1 MALIDNLS
9 NPDEGSENVAKNI
22 NMRPFKLF
30 RVNLDP
36 LNFSN
41 VDDFFWS
48 WILKEFIQV
57 RKERTIHHRMLA
69 RPP

>member
-1 MALIDNLS
+1 MSSWKIMALIENLS
-9 NPDEGSENVAKNI
+9 NHDEGSENVAKNI

-48 WILKEFIQV
+48 
-57 RKERTIHHRMLA
+57 
-69 RPP
+69 

>member
-1 MALIDNLS
+1 MALIENLS
-9 NPDEGSENVAKNI
+9 NHDEGSENVTKNI

-30 RVNLDP
+30 RVNLDS

-48 WILKEFIQV
+48 
-57 RKERTIHHRMLA
+57 
-69 RPP
+69 